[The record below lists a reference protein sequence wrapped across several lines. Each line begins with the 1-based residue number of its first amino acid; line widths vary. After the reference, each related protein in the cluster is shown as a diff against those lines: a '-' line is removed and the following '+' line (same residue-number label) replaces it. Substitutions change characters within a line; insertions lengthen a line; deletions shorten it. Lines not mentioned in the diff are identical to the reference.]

1 MKTRLSRLKW
11 PIGLVVI
18 GVGVTASAVISLY
31 FSFADPGIPIL
42 VPGETTFTI
51 TRAGNYTLWSEVSGS
66 FDGKLMT
73 FPTGLPAGA
82 TIKIL
87 KKTDGTVVPL
97 QSKWPTTR
105 TNSGGVIRLA
115 IGTVRFDNAGAYQI
129 ATEGLQEKRALH
141 LDRFEFNKVFLAGL
155 LVFAGPPLIV
165 AGLAWGLFI
174 VLSSRGIQ
182 PNQTNQA
189 TGGRSDA

>member
-11 PIGLVVI
+11 PIGLIVI
-18 GVGVTASAVISLY
+18 GVGVTASAAISLY
-31 FSFADPGIPIL
+31 FSFADPGISIL
-42 VPGETTFTI
+42 VPGETTFAI
-51 TRAGNYTLWSEVSGS
+51 TTPGNYTLWSEVSGS
-66 FDGKLMT
+66 FDGTLMT
-73 FPTGLPAGA
+73 FPTGLPAGVM
-82 TIKIL
+82 IKIL
-87 KKTDGTVVPL
+87 NKTDGTVVPL

-105 TNSGGVIRLA
+105 TDSGGVIRLA
-115 IGTVRFDNAGAYQI
+115 IGTVRFDNAGPYQI

-141 LDRFEFNKVFLAGL
+141 LDRLEVNKVFLAGL
-155 LVFAGPPLIV
+155 LFFASAPLIV

-182 PNQTNQA
+182 PNQTIQA